1 MYPPRSPLRR
11 APLVSQGRPRPHPT
25 PHVGV
30 CPLPLRPASPVA
42 RRRPAVPGPEG
53 LCGGARRGARP
64 VPPVPR
70 GEGACTYCNIQSI
83 VKNLFKA
90 PRGGLHGAAGA
101 PGRLHEH
108 FPLVHGLGF
117 YELPLNIAAPASL
130 RPLSARRGRAGPRP
144 AGGGGRG
151 GRGAFRLRRVS
162 GLKGISPFPLR
173 RTAPSQ
179 SLPRWRTYWA
189 PS

>member
-1 MYPPRSPLRR
+1 MYPPRSHLRR

-30 CPLPLRPASPVA
+30 CPLPLRRASPVA

-53 LCGGARRGARP
+53 LCGSARRGVR
-64 VPPVPR
+64 PVPR

-101 PGRLHEH
+101 PRPAPRALSTCAWAWFLRVAIKHRCTSQ
-108 FPLVHGLGF
+108 P
-117 YELPLNIAAPASL
+117 PASVC
-130 RPLSARRGRAGPRP
+130 AGRAGGA

-151 GRGAFRLRRVS
+151 RRRAFRLRRVS

-173 RTAPSQ
+173 RAAPSQ